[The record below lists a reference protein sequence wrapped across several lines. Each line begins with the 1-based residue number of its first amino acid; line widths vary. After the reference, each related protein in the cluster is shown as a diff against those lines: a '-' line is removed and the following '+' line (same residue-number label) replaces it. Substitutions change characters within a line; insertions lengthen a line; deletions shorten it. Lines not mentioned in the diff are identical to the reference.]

1 MSYRLIALDID
12 GTIRSNER
20 GVSDRTRRAI
30 RLASESGAVVT
41 VATGR
46 MFRSALESTAGL
58 GLTSPIVS
66 FQGAHVADPATGRT
80 LWSRPLTEGL
90 ALSALESLAGWEG
103 VVVASVGDEAY
114 VNVTSPW
121 VEGYRDRNE
130 GRVHV
135 VGDLAPLARRG
146 PARLVAVGE
155 EEPVHRLERRLKDSF
170 QSRLHVT
177 RSLATFCEMLHPEAG
192 KHKALEWLRD
202 HLGIGPDE
210 TIAFG
215 NGYNDVDMLRWA
227 GLGVAVGGAVP
238 EVLEVADRVAPS
250 LDEDGAAQVLEEL
263 LDRGMI
269 G

>member
-1 MSYRLIALDID
+1 M
-12 GTIRSNER
+12 
-20 GVSDRTRRAI
+20 
-30 RLASESGAVVT
+30 
-41 VATGR
+41 
-46 MFRSALESTAGL
+46 
-58 GLTSPIVS
+58 
-66 FQGAHVADPATGRT
+66 
-80 LWSRPLTEGL
+80 
-90 ALSALESLAGWEG
+90 
-103 VVVASVGDEAY
+103 VASVGDEAY